1 MDRLKI
7 QANYRSDMSKS
18 HMKKIRREGY
28 VTGTVYGRGADP
40 IAVEVL
46 LDDVVREAKTADA
59 GAKALIDLKV
69 KGAPHKSDGIVIIKE
84 FFKDP
89 LSRRVLDIQFQRVNL
104 KEKINVGVPVELV
117 GESPG
122 VKDGG
127 ILEQVTDEIQ
137 ISCLPTDIPPRF
149 EVDVSGLEIGMNISV
164 GQLVVADEIDILTDS
179 ETTVCTCR
187 PPHVAHVEEA
197 VAAEESESAPEEAE
211 GAQQTEGEQSE

>member
-7 QANYRSDMSKS
+7 EANYRSDMSKS

-40 IAVEVL
+40 VAVEVKL
-46 LDDVVREAKTADA
+46 EDLVRQVRTTEAGVKS
-59 GAKALIDLKV
+59 LIDFKV
-69 KGAPHKSDGIVIIKE
+69 KHAPAKSDGIVIIKD

-104 KEKINVGVPVELV
+104 KEKINVSVPVELV
-117 GESPG
+117 GHAPG
-122 VKDGG
+122 VEEGG
-127 ILEQVTDEIQ
+127 ILEQVTDEIH

-164 GQLVVADEIDILTDS
+164 GDLVVDDGIEVLTDPD
-179 ETTVCTCR
+179 TTICTCR
-187 PPHVAHVEEA
+187 PPHVALVEEGA
-197 VAAEESESAPEEAE
+197 KGEQAEKAEADEATAEEKSE
-211 GAQQTEGEQSE
+211 